1 MEIIV
6 TTQSSLSNKTEKC
19 AQSEKAKLNLSR
31 GIFCHF
37 TVSVLSAGV
46 RTWTI
51 TQIPNN
57 SVFFFLKRSSQA
69 EREGERA
76 RGMKKLRRDACV
88 SLQSRCL
95 ACLMLRS
102 YVMCRIS
109 SVLSARPLGDEGW
122 RGLAATVGNTC
133 WRLTGSFI
141 SKSPSLTRIRPSL
154 CAGRAVM

>member
-57 SVFFFLKRSSQA
+57 SVFFFFEKKQSGWERG
-69 EREGERA
+69 REG
-76 RGMKKLRRDACV
+76 KRDEKAEE
-88 SLQSRCL
+88 RCL
-95 ACLMLRS
+95 RLFTKQMFGLS
-102 YVMCRIS
+102 YVEELRD
-109 SVLSARPLGDEGW
+109 V
-122 RGLAATVGNTC
+122 
-133 WRLTGSFI
+133 
-141 SKSPSLTRIRPSL
+141 
-154 CAGRAVM
+154 